1 VFKPE
6 ENTLIIIRSIFN
18 KNFPDLLRKNPKS
31 TYELF
36 FVNYVKKRLF
46 CPTKIYGQFLSEF
59 ENHPEKILDLEPG
72 SAISLY
78 FPIDQRVYSY
88 GRPTRSDIDHFYSQM
103 DAINKL
109 HPLLKVRR
117 AAQRLS
123 FKLRN
128 PFAP

>member
-1 VFKPE
+1 MFKPE
-6 ENTLIIIRSIFN
+6 ENTLIVIRSIFD

-36 FVNYVKKRLF
+36 FVNHVKKRLF
-46 CPTKIYGQFLSEF
+46 CSTKIYGQFLSEF
-59 ENHPEKILDLEPG
+59 ENHPEKILDLKPG

-88 GRPTRSDIDHFYSQM
+88 GLPTRGDVNHFYSQM

-109 HPLLKVRR
+109 HPLSEVRR

-123 FKLRN
+123 FKLRT
-128 PFAP
+128 PFFP